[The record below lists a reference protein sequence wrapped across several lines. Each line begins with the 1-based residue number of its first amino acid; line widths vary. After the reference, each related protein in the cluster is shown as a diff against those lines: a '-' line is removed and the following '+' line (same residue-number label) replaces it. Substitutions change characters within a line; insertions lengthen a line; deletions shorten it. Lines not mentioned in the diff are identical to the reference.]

1 METVTPI
8 LKPDQAAMHDHLA
21 MLFKRALTGRVE
33 ITAIRV
39 DRDGERTPPRTRFFD
54 VDELEEA
61 AEYAAS
67 VNAEHLWNVYVGAA
81 ARIPDVFPGKAATD
95 EDFHR
100 VWAIHADVDDDHDLE
115 AVREKYRA
123 LGITP
128 PIVVVTGRT
137 PTTRAQMWW
146 PLIDPITDADVYRRT
161 LRAVASVL
169 HTDPAVTAAKQLMRL
184 AGGVNWPKKD
194 GRVLEKTEV
203 IHPSQAQQAFSLEQ
217 LHRAFPLDAPPQA
230 QEHADERPGTLLGA
244 LAARDLRS
252 ALASMRADDRDL
264 WVRMG
269 HALKELGEQGRGL
282 WIEWSQT
289 SDKYDPADAA
299 RVWDSLHPSRTGY
312 QAVFAEAQR
321 QGWVNPG
328 KGVDGNSRPPAEPK
342 IDPETGEVL
351 EDADADLF
359 EVLSMADLA
368 ALPDVEWLV
377 KDTIPAGGLGFIYGP
392 PGSFKSFVCY
402 DMALTLA
409 YTCPNWIGREI
420 RGDGHVLY
428 IANEGSAGARKRISA
443 WQQQHGIAEDNDAF
457 HLIRKSM
464 SFMNADD
471 VAKLERTVA
480 AHVAAHGD
488 VSLIFVD
495 TVSRVLPGADENL
508 QKDMTVF
515 VAACDRLRERFG
527 AAVLGVHHTNKN
539 GDMRGSTVF
548 LGQGDCIFRIEKS
561 EVGRGGVLT
570 CEKQKDAE
578 DGWKKAFDV
587 ETMEWM
593 PPGRIEAVSSL
604 VVTWSEEA
612 PETALDPDSKWPRR
626 DVLQA
631 LQRAVQDAFQKGAP
645 LSMAPQARRDGRH
658 APSRLAASHDLSAG
672 LVENIIQTWLD
683 NGVVEVRMVDS
694 HSKMRGLTVVKWLD

>member
-8 LKPDQAAMHDHLA
+8 LKPDKEQMLGHLQVLFGRAM
-21 MLFKRALTGRVE
+21 TGRIE
-33 ITAIRV
+33 ITALKAG
-39 DRDGERTPPRTRFFD
+39 DHTAPRTRFFD

-61 AEYAAS
+61 ADYAAS

-81 ARIPDVFPGKAATD
+81 TRIPDVFPGKAATD

-100 VWAIHADVDDDHDLE
+100 AWAIHADVDDGHDLD

-128 PIVVVTGRT
+128 PVVVVTGRT

-146 PLIDPITDADVYRRT
+146 PLEDPITDPDLYRRT
-161 LRAVASVL
+161 LRAVASAL
-169 HTDPAVTAAKQLMRL
+169 HTDPSVTSAKQLMRL

-203 IHPSQAQQAFSLEQ
+203 IHPSQAQQAFSIEQ
-217 LHRAFPLDAPPQA
+217 LHRAFPLDAPKETQR
-230 QEHADERPGTLLGA
+230 HTDERPGTLLGA

-252 ALASMRADDRDL
+252 ALAAMRADDRDL

-269 HALKELGEQGRGL
+269 HALKELGDQGRGL
-282 WIEWSQT
+282 WLEWSQT
-289 SDKYDPADAA
+289 SDKYDAVDAA
-299 RVWDSLHPSRTGY
+299 KKWETFHPQRTGY

-328 KGVDGNSRPPAEPK
+328 RGVTSTVTPSEPK
-342 IDPETGEVL
+342 FDPETGEVL
-351 EDADADLF
+351 EEPEDLF

-368 ALPDVEWLV
+368 ALPDIEWLI
-377 KDTIPAGGLGFIYGP
+377 KDTIPAGGLGFLYGP

-402 DMALTLA
+402 DLALTLA
-409 YTCPNWIGREI
+409 YACPEWIGREV
-420 RGDGHVLY
+420 RSEGHVLY
-428 IANEGSAGARKRISA
+428 IANEGSAGARKRITA
-443 WQQQHGIAEDNDAF
+443 WQQKYGISEDNDAF

-464 SFMNADD
+464 SFMNSADVD
-471 VAKLERTVA
+471 KLERTVA
-480 AHVAAHGD
+480 AHVAVYGP

-515 VAACDRLRERFG
+515 VAACDRLRERFD
-527 AAVLGVHHTNKN
+527 AAVMGVHHTNKS

-548 LGQGDCIFRIEKS
+548 LGQGDCIFRVEKS
-561 EVGRGGVLT
+561 EVGKGGVLT

-578 DGWKKAFDV
+578 DGWKKSFDV
-587 ETMEWM
+587 ETIEWT
-593 PPGRIEAVSSL
+593 PTGRIEPISSL
-604 VVTWSEEA
+604 VVTWGDEPMEEVVG
-612 PETALDPDSKWPRR
+612 DGKWPRR
-626 DVLQA
+626 EVLQA
-631 LQRAVQDAFQKGAP
+631 VQQAIQDAFQKGAP
-645 LSMAPQARRDGRH
+645 LSMAPQTKNSGRH
-658 APSRLAASHDLSAG
+658 APTRLATIFDVKAAVIEDI
-672 LVENIIQTWLD
+672 VRTWLAH
-683 NGVVEVRMVDS
+683 GVVVVDDADKHAKRS
-694 HSKMRGLTVVKWLD
+694 GLRVEKWID